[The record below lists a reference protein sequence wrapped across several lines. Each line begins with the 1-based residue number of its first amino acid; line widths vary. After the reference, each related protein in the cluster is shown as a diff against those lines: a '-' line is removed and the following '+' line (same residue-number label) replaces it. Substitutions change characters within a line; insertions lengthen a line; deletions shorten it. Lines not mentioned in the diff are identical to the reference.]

1 MSGIF
6 PKKSLGQNFLM
17 DRNVGE
23 RIVAAASVSP
33 NDIVIEIGPGKGALT
48 IPLAERALYLL
59 AVEIDDRLCDYLQE
73 RLADAANVEVRRGDF
88 LRLDIEAEIGAL
100 RQRFPQAS
108 AVKIISNLPFYITTP
123 VIARIIEN
131 RSLVDH
137 AVVTVQKE
145 VAGRFTASPGS
156 KRYGAITI
164 FLNYYAEVSILFDIP
179 RKAFRPEPEV
189 DGSVVSIV
197 PRAEP
202 AVRVSDEAFFFR
214 TIRAGFRQRR
224 KMLKNSLLSLGVAQE
239 DLERALHEASL
250 DPTLRPER
258 LSMQDFARLADSLR
272 EVAQQKIP

>member
-1 MSGIF
+1 MSRVF
-6 PKKSLGQNFLM
+6 PKKSLGQNFLV
-17 DRNVGE
+17 DRNVGDK
-23 RIVAAASVSP
+23 IVAAASVSP
-33 NDIVIEIGPGKGALT
+33 TDIVIEIGPGKGALT
-48 IPLAERALYLL
+48 SLIAGRALYLL
-59 AVEIDDRLCDYLQE
+59 AVEIDDRLCNYLQE

-88 LRLDIEAEIGAL
+88 LRLDLEAEIGAL
-100 RQRFPQAS
+100 RQRFPQTS

-123 VIARIIEN
+123 IITRIIEN

-145 VAGRFTASPGS
+145 VAARFTASPGS

-164 FLNYYAEVSILFDIP
+164 FLNYYAQMTVLFDIP

-202 AVRVSDEAFFFR
+202 AVKVSDEAFFFS
-214 TIRAGFRQRR
+214 TIRAGFQQRR
-224 KMLKNSLLSLGVAQE
+224 KMLRNSLLSLGVAQE

-258 LSMQDFARLADSLR
+258 LSMQDFARLADALR
-272 EVAQQKIP
+272 EVARQKIP

>member
-1 MSGIF
+1 MSAIF

-17 DRNVGE
+17 DRNVGDK
-23 RIVAAASVSP
+23 IVAAASVSP
-33 NDIVIEIGPGKGALT
+33 TDIVIEIGPGKGALT
-48 IPLAERALYLL
+48 SLIAGRALYLL
-59 AVEIDDRLCDYLQE
+59 AVEIDDRLCNYLQE

-88 LRLDIEAEIGAL
+88 LRLDLEAEIGAL
-100 RQRFPQAS
+100 RQRFPQTS

-123 VIARIIEN
+123 IITRIIEN

-145 VAGRFTASPGS
+145 VAARFTASPGS

-164 FLNYYAEVSILFDIP
+164 FLNYYAQMTVLFDIP

-202 AVRVSDEAFFFR
+202 AVKVSDEAFFFR
-214 TIRAGFRQRR
+214 TIRAGFQQRR
-224 KMLKNSLLSLGVAQE
+224 KMLRNSLLSLGVGQE

>member
-17 DRNVGE
+17 DRNVGDK
-23 RIVAAASVSP
+23 IVAAASVSP
-33 NDIVIEIGPGKGALT
+33 TDIVIEIGPGKGALT
-48 IPLAERALYLL
+48 SLIAGRALYLL

-88 LRLDIEAEIGAL
+88 LRLDLEAEIGAL

-108 AVKIISNLPFYITTP
+108 AVKIISNLPFYVTTP
-123 VIARIIEN
+123 IITRIIEN
-131 RSLVDH
+131 RSLIDH
-137 AVVTVQKE
+137 AVLTVQKE

-202 AVRVSDEAFFFR
+202 AVKVSDEAFFFR